1 MSNIQWFPGHMTRAK
16 RDMQEN
22 MKAVDMV
29 IELRDCRI
37 PESSR
42 NPMIDQ
48 IIQNKPRLIVLS
60 KKDKGEAAEIEKWI
74 QHLSNDTTTV
84 IAMDLTKE
92 PVIAALTSACQKI
105 MQPKIDRMIRRGI
118 RPRAIRAMV
127 CGIPNVGKSTLI
139 NAVAKKKIAE
149 TADRPGVT
157 RSLKWMKL
165 NKNLELLD
173 TPGILWPKFE
183 DQKVGYHLTITGAI
197 RDQILPLEDIVR
209 YALNRLIAE
218 YPEKLTAR
226 YEIELCEDPDEV
238 IRRIGV
244 KRNFIKSGSEVDLK
258 RTREVFLNELRDD
271 KLGSISWEKV
281 NENK

>member
-60 KKDKGEAAEIEKWI
+60 KKDKGDPVEIEKWI
-74 QHLSNDTTTV
+74 QHLSNETTTV
-84 IAMDLTKE
+84 IAMDLTKD

-183 DQKVGYHLTITGAI
+183 DQKVGYHLAITGAI
-197 RDQILPLEDIVR
+197 RDQILPMEDIVR
-209 YALNRLIAE
+209 YALERLIKE
-218 YPEKLTAR
+218 YPDRLSER
-226 YEIELCEDPDEV
+226 YKIELCDDPDEV
-238 IRRIGV
+238 LRRIAAA
-244 KRNFIKSGSEVDLK
+244 RNFLKAGSEADIK
-258 RTREVFLNELRDD
+258 RTMEVFLNELRDD
-271 KLGSISWEKV
+271 RLGCICWEKA
-281 NENK
+281 NEEK

>member
-60 KKDKGEAAEIEKWI
+60 KKDKGDPGEIEKWI

-84 IAMDLTKE
+84 IAMDLTKD
-92 PVIAALTSACQKI
+92 PVIASLTSACQKI

-183 DQKVGYHLTITGAI
+183 DQKVGYHLAITGAI

-209 YALNRLIAE
+209 YALSKLIKE
-218 YPEKLTAR
+218 YPERLIER
-226 YEIELCEDPDEV
+226 YKIELCDDPDEV
-238 IRRIGV
+238 LRRIAEA
-244 KRNFIKSGSEVDLK
+244 RNFVKAGSEADIK
-258 RTREVFLNELRDD
+258 RTMEVFLNELRDD
-271 KLGSISWEKV
+271 RMGCICWEKV
-281 NENK
+281 NEEK

>member
-16 RDMQEN
+16 REMQEN

-60 KKDKGEAAEIEKWI
+60 KKDKGDPAEIEKWI
-74 QHLSNDTTTV
+74 QFLSNETTTV
-84 IAMDLTKE
+84 IAMDLTKD
-92 PVIAALTSACQKI
+92 PVISSLTAACQKI

-183 DQKVGYHLTITGAI
+183 DQKVGYHLAITGAI
-197 RDQILPLEDIVR
+197 RDQILPMEDIVR
-209 YALNRLIAE
+209 YALQKLIKE
-218 YPEKLTAR
+218 YPERLAER
-226 YEIELCEDPDEV
+226 YKIEICDDPDEV
-238 IRRIGV
+238 LRRIADA
-244 KRNFIKSGSEVDLK
+244 RNFVKSGSEADIK
-258 RTREVFLNELRDD
+258 RTMEVFMNELRDD
-271 KLGSISWEKV
+271 RMGCICWEKV
-281 NENK
+281 HEEK